1 MVFKDCLLFT
11 QLGQDEKTVIA
22 NKLTKEKEKLID
34 NIKNAMHGSEQLSE
48 TVINDVQEDIQRFL
62 SNVQDW
68 RHITEA
74 SISQTLSSIRST
86 LEQYKTPPKRVKE
99 VLEQVD
105 GALLDFE
112 ADLTTAQQSITGT
125 ARWSFPSESS
135 IRKNI
140 MDFASKLR
148 NYGAENAPASTQ
160 AKINQAGEYLDY
172 LKSNYLAPLT
182 TKLDSAIPTGVRRQ
196 SIQDTFQNTANDA
209 KIAAGNKVK
218 LGKAGAE
225 AYLQQ
230 ARDFFNADYYQKLIQ
245 ENVLGK
251 KKIAPTSKKDQVLNS
266 AQDAWNWIR
275 AKAMELR
282 VRV

>member
-1 MVFKDCLLFT
+1 
-11 QLGQDEKTVIA
+11 
-22 NKLTKEKEKLID
+22 
-34 NIKNAMHGSEQLSE
+34 MHENEQLSE

-86 LEQYKTPPKRVKE
+86 LEQHKTPPKRVKE

-148 NYGAENAPASTQ
+148 NYGAQNAPAATQ

-209 KIAAGNKVK
+209 KIAAANKVK

-245 ENVLGK
+245 ESVLGK
-251 KKIAPTSKKDQVLNS
+251 KQIAPTSKKDQVLNS

-282 VRV
+282 VRVWGAILNLGD